1 LGGADASVSSKI
13 PAMAP
18 VTLAALRVEMELGF
32 RAAGPQPWPA
42 PRGMLERPAD
52 AEYSRCLH
60 PEKYVITQQRATA
73 WASAL
78 INAGVATTA
87 SPGLRDLP
95 PWGPVVTTSIVP
107 TREGA
112 EPVFVHFT
120 HQHLPGVVVGYGSPQ
135 VVLIA
140 RPVCGCDACDDGSDV
155 LIEAIDEAFES
166 VILGE
171 VLIEHDDHHTRVV
184 TRNTES
190 TSTSDRSD
198 ATRVAGRWSG
208 TAWLG

>member
-1 LGGADASVSSKI
+1 
-13 PAMAP
+13 
-18 VTLAALRVEMELGF
+18 
-32 RAAGPQPWPA
+32 
-42 PRGMLERPAD
+42 MLERPAD

-60 PEKYVITQQRATA
+60 PEKYVLVQQRVTA

-78 INAGVATTA
+78 TSAGVANT
-87 SPGLRDLP
+87 SSLGPRDLA
-95 PWGPVVTTSIVP
+95 PWGPVVTTSIVS

-120 HQHLPGVVVGYGSPQ
+120 QQHLPGVVVGYGNPQ

-140 RPVCGCDACDDGSDV
+140 QPVCGCDACDDGSDV

-171 VLIEHDDHHTRVV
+171 VLIEHDDHRTRVV

-190 TSTSDRSD
+190 TSTSDSSD
-198 ATRVAGRWSG
+198 PTWVAGRWSG
-208 TAWLG
+208 AAWIDLTRSGDAPSVA

>member
-1 LGGADASVSSKI
+1 MV
-13 PAMAP
+13 P
-18 VTLAALRVEMELGF
+18 VTFVALRGEMELGF
-32 RAAGPQPWPA
+32 LAAGPRPWPA
-42 PRGMLERPAD
+42 PRAVFERPAD
-52 AEYSRCLH
+52 EEYSRCLH

-78 INAGVATTA
+78 VTAGVATTI
-87 SPGLRDLP
+87 SLGPRDLA
-95 PWGPVVTTSIVP
+95 PWGAVVTTSIVS

-140 RPVCGCDACDDGSDV
+140 LPVCGCDACDDGSDV

-171 VLIEHDDHHTRVV
+171 VLIEHDDHRTRVV
-184 TRNTES
+184 TRNSVS
-190 TSTSDRSD
+190 TSTSDIGAS
-198 ATRVAGRWSG
+198 AWVPGRWSG
-208 TAWLG
+208 AAWLD